1 VSDEPATGDAVDAA
15 GIGEAAP
22 AAGEPSGS
30 RLPRLPR
37 PSRRW
42 WLALLAVCVVALG
55 VRVGYTLGWKQVDSI
70 AGDAYYYHRGANLL
84 ADGHGFVHPY
94 AWDKGISIPGADH
107 PPGYILVLAVPSLV
121 GLDTILAHQLV
132 GSLLGTGTVLVL
144 GLAGRRIAG
153 DRAGLIAAGV
163 GALYPALWL
172 NDASL
177 MSESLALLCG
187 ALVIL
192 AAYNAWD
199 RPSGRWFA
207 IVGVAIGAATL
218 ARAEAFMLVG
228 LLALPLALWAPG
240 LAGARAR
247 AGRFAL
253 AAGAALLV
261 MAPWV
266 VANLIRFEEPATLST
281 QMGPTLE
288 AANCD
293 ETYFGPRIGS
303 WSLDC
308 SSDFGDRD
316 RSVLD
321 RQARDNALDYVDE
334 HRDRLPAVLTARLL
348 RTFNLAHVSNQVNFD
363 WFAEARP
370 IESSRAA
377 VGSFWVIGAAAVAGT
392 VVLRRRGIPSFPLWS
407 AVLNVA
413 VTVVVFYGSTRF
425 RAPAEPAFVLLA
437 AVAVDALVRRLR
449 HEEAPAAG
457 QLAAEPVPAA

>member
-1 VSDEPATGDAVDAA
+1 VSDEPATDDAVPAEP
-15 GIGEAAP
+15 GGEAAP
-22 AAGEPSGS
+22 EPPASG
-30 RLPRLPR
+30 LPRLPR

-42 WLALLAVCVVALG
+42 WLVLLAICVVAVG
-55 VRVGYTLGWKQVDSI
+55 VRVGYTLGWKQVDTI
-70 AGDAYYYHRGANLL
+70 GGDAYYYHRGANLL
-84 ADGHGFVHPY
+84 ADGEGFVHPY
-94 AWDKGISIPGADH
+94 AYDKGVRIPGADH
-107 PPGYILVLAVPSLV
+107 PPGYILALAVPSLV

-132 GSLLGTGTVLVL
+132 GSLLGTGTVLLL

-153 DRAGLIAAGV
+153 DRAGLVAAGV

-187 ALVIL
+187 TLVIL

-207 IVGVAIGAATL
+207 LTGAAIGLATL

-228 LLALPLALWAPG
+228 LLAVPLALWAPG

-247 AGRFAL
+247 IGRFAL
-253 AAGAALLV
+253 AAGAAALLV
-261 MAPWV
+261 APWV
-266 VANLIRFEEPATLST
+266 GANLVRFEEPATLST

-293 ETYFGPRIGS
+293 DTYHGGGIGS
-303 WSLDC
+303 WSLAC
-308 SSDFGDRD
+308 ASEFGDRD

-321 RQARDNALDYVDE
+321 RQARDNALDYVDD
-334 HRDRLPAVLTARLL
+334 HRDRLPSVLVARLL

-377 VGSFWVIGAAAVAGT
+377 VGAFWVIGPAFVAGA

-413 VTVVVFYGSTRF
+413 ITVVVFYGSTRF
-425 RAPAEPAFVLLA
+425 RAPAEPAFVLGA
-437 AVAVDALVRRLR
+437 AVAFDAAIRRLR
-449 HEEAPAAG
+449 HERAATARPAR
-457 QLAAEPVPAA
+457 AEPVPAG